1 MKQINMKIFVISC
14 VLMIVVLGA
23 ILVISRA
30 NKSSLEGA
38 VFYYKTEGKDSN
50 LFYMSIG
57 KEPEHLITLPSEEI
71 DLNRYKVPKH
81 SYLSHNGKTL
91 VYFERT
97 EEIPIGEVSEGFV
110 AYKIVYKPKY
120 VDLKSGSMK
129 DIEQD
134 IDSVSLVFSPND
146 KKIAWV
152 LTVEEATVEQLE
164 STGKKRQVWLSNPD
178 GKNAKHLA
186 TLDQKVIL
194 LQKWHDNYI
203 YFWGIPSM
211 GHYSLGRIN
220 VKNGRVEYVKPKYC
234 TENLENCKNFTFS
247 HSGELFIYEVGL
259 VEEGKK
265 IIKLFVES
273 FDGKKSWE
281 ILRVNYVSDRLW
293 LPDEKSVI
301 YTEQVEHPKIGLRE
315 KIHLVNLKA
324 NEDKEIYSGNYISQ
338 IVPDGSG
345 KHLYF
350 IEKETDEKFNL
361 IELDVEQGK
370 TKIIDF
376 GEYNYLKIFS
386 GI

>member
-1 MKQINMKIFVISC
+1 MKILVIAC
-14 VLMIVVLGA
+14 ILIIVILGA

-38 VFYYKTEGKDSN
+38 VFYYKTEGKDSK
-50 LFYMSIG
+50 LFYMKLG
-57 KEPEHLITLPSEEI
+57 NEPEHLITLPSEEV
-71 DLNRYKVPKH
+71 DLNRYRVPKH
-81 SYLSHNGKTL
+81 SYISHNGKTL

-97 EEIPIGEVSEGFV
+97 EEIPIGEVSEGFT
-110 AYKIVYKPKY
+110 AYKIIYKSKY
-120 VDLKSGSMK
+120 VDLKSNSIK

-134 IDSVSLVFSPND
+134 MDSVSLVFSPND

-152 LTVEEATVEQLE
+152 LTVEEATVEELE
-164 STGKKRQVWLSNPD
+164 SAGKKREVWISNPN
-178 GKNAKHLA
+178 GKKAKHLA

-194 LQKWHDNYI
+194 LQKWHGNYI
-203 YFWGIPSM
+203 YFWGIPST

-220 VKNGRVEYVKPKYC
+220 VKNARVEYVKPKYC
-234 TENLENCKNFTFS
+234 TEGLGNCKNFRFS
-247 HSGELFIYEVGL
+247 HSGELFIYEAGL
-259 VEEGKK
+259 TEGGKK

-273 FDGKKSWE
+273 FDGKKSWQ
-281 ILRVNYVSDRLW
+281 ILVNNYISDRLW

-301 YTEQVEHPKIGLRE
+301 YTEQVEVPKIGFRE
-315 KIHLVNLKA
+315 KIHLVNLKT
-324 NEDKEIYSGNYISQ
+324 NEDKEIYSGNYVSQ

-345 KHLYF
+345 KYLYF

-361 IELDVEQGK
+361 VELDIEQGK